1 MYKIMIADDEGIVI
15 DALRFIIQKNFGDT
29 CMIESAKT
37 GRSVIE
43 LAEKF
48 RPDIA
53 LMDIQMP
60 GINGIEAMKEIRKE
74 NTNII
79 FVVIS
84 AYDKFD
90 YAKEAINLGVL
101 EYVNKPIEQN
111 KIVEILKRAMKMVD
125 KERERRS
132 NDLRI
137 REKLE
142 IVVPVIETGFIYSVL
157 FQENYAE
164 DTDNYKSLLGIEE
177 DSGFMM
183 VIECGESSQNGHFTN
198 PIGSGV
204 KVQSF
209 YQELRSIIKEF
220 FSVSAVGSIMAN
232 KVIVFIPS
240 QVPSVDTEYEERIEL
255 IENTRKMVRLLR
267 QKIDVYF
274 RVGIGGVTTLGEIEN
289 SYKEALK
296 SLQFAQGSVVHAKDL
311 PIKVEYEKDYPIETE
326 KKFFE
331 RIEDG
336 DVNGAGLEARRFF
349 DWMVENYHEQDMDI
363 RLKTLEF
370 VLWAEKIAYE
380 AGGMLYRFTARHDYL
395 GAINSMTDYEE
406 LRSWFLDKITD
417 ACRNIKSKKQESSLS
432 IVEKAKEYM
441 QENYAKD
448 LSLDEVS
455 KKVNISPYYFS
466 KLFKEEEGRNFI
478 DYLTEIRMDKAKQ
491 LLSEKNL
498 SMKEI
503 CIAVGY
509 ADPNYFSRTFKKN
522 VGVTPTEY
530 REGKLENEV

>member
-220 FSVSAVGSIMAN
+220 FPVSAVGSIMAN

-274 RVGIGGVTTLGEIEN
+274 
-289 SYKEALK
+289 
-296 SLQFAQGSVVHAKDL
+296 
-311 PIKVEYEKDYPIETE
+311 YEKDYPIETE

>member
-15 DALRFIIQKNFGDT
+15 DALRFIIQKNFGDS
-29 CMIESAKT
+29 CMIESAKS

-43 LAEKF
+43 LAERF

-74 NTNII
+74 NANIV

-101 EYVNKPIEQN
+101 EYINKPIEQN
-111 KIVEILKRAMKMVD
+111 KIVEILKRAMKIVD
-125 KERERRS
+125 NERERRS
-132 NDLRI
+132 NDLRT

-142 IVVPVIETGFIYSVL
+142 IVVPFIENGFIYSVL

-164 DTDNYKSLLGIEE
+164 DTENYKRLLGIEE
-177 DSGFMM
+177 DSGSMM
-183 VIECGESSQNGHFTN
+183 VIECGETSKNGHFTN

-209 YQELRSIIKEF
+209 YQDLRNIVKEF
-220 FSVSAVGSIMAN
+220 FPVSAVGSIMAN
-232 KVIVFIPS
+232 KVIVFIPAKMMEEEK
-240 QVPSVDTEYEERIEL
+240 EYEGRIEL
-255 IENTRKMVRLLR
+255 IENTRKMVRKLKQR
-267 QKIDVYF
+267 IDVSF
-274 RVGIGGVTTLGEIEN
+274 RVGIGGISSLDEIEN

-296 SLQFAQGSVVHAKDL
+296 SLRFAQGSVVHAKDL
-311 PIKVEYEKDYPIETE
+311 PIKTEYEKDYPIETE
-326 KKFFE
+326 KKLFE
-331 RIEDG
+331 KVENG
-336 DVNGAGLEARRFF
+336 DVNGSVTEARTFF
-349 DWMVENYHEQDMDI
+349 DWMVENYSDHEEDI
-363 RLKTLEF
+363 RLKVLEF
-370 VLWAEKIAYE
+370 VLWAEKIAYSS
-380 AGGMLYRFTARHDYL
+380 GGMTYRFTVRHDYL
-395 GAINSMTDYEE
+395 NTINSMKDYEE
-406 LRSWFLDKITD
+406 LRFWFLDKIGD
-417 ACRNIKSKKQESSLS
+417 ACRNIENKKQESSLS

-441 QENYAKD
+441 KENYSKD

-455 KKVNISPYYFS
+455 KVVNISPYYFS
-466 KLFKEEEGRNFI
+466 KLFKEEDGTNFI
-478 DYLTEIRMDKAKQ
+478 DYLTEIRMDKAKM
-491 LLSEKNL
+491 LLMDKNL

-503 CIAVGY
+503 CVAVGY

-530 REGKLENEV
+530 REGKGENGV